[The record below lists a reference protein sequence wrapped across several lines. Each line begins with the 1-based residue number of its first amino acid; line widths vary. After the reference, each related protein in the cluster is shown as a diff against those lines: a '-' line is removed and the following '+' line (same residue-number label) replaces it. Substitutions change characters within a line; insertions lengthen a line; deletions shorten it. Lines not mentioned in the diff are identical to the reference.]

1 MNFLIVTQPEDFAL
15 VNALYR
21 SSVDGRRFLYEA
33 ILSDDHTYNMPDE
46 FTSRTSEVLQ
56 VYLKSLGV
64 RMSTIIDD
72 DEYIAVPEDCTDVIG
87 FEFGNQTIFC
97 TRDEMYYLKKMA
109 KVYKRYKKDNPEVI
123 EDWEDA
129 WDYILEHLPFKKKFL
144 TDNIISLFKDHI
156 DALTKEVQL

>member
-1 MNFLIVTQPEDFAL
+1 
-15 VNALYR
+15 
-21 SSVDGRRFLYEA
+21 
-33 ILSDDHTYNMPDE
+33 
-46 FTSRTSEVLQ
+46 
-56 VYLKSLGV
+56 
-64 RMSTIIDD
+64 MSTIIDD